1 MDSPAMRKQKLKCY
15 PQIESSMRCGLPD
28 LFSTPAARTAFKETV
43 KPGWLIILLFL
54 YLFRFLKF
62 FSFDGTVV
70 AKNILVQND

>member
-1 MDSPAMRKQKLKCY
+1 MKEIVIEELKRLGYSDISAEEIIKNAY
-15 PQIESSMRCGLPD
+15 PMQFLSS
-28 LFSTPAARTAFKETV
+28 
-43 KPGWLIILLFL
+43 L

>member
-1 MDSPAMRKQKLKCY
+1 MKNLKDLCIALA
-15 PQIESSMRCGLPD
+15 QSESEKEDID
-28 LFSTPAARTAFKETV
+28 L
-43 KPGWLIILLFL
+43 L

>member
-1 MDSPAMRKQKLKCY
+1 
-15 PQIESSMRCGLPD
+15 
-28 LFSTPAARTAFKETV
+28 
-43 KPGWLIILLFL
+43 L

>member
-1 MDSPAMRKQKLKCY
+1 MLGKRETPFRILYAFNRKDKEFMDKLF
-15 PQIESSMRCGLPD
+15 I
-28 LFSTPAARTAFKETV
+28 
-43 KPGWLIILLFL
+43 L